1 MKQWFQDAGYQKW
14 RKVIPEE
21 QVTHEVRSD
30 SSSLTREKFQGTTDG
45 EAAGITLILWML
57 HQFKLKG
64 KHSSDCLE

>member
-14 RKVIPEE
+14 RRVIPEE
-21 QVTHEVRSD
+21 QVTHEVHPD
-30 SSSLTREKFQGTTDG
+30 SSSLTREKFQGVADG
-45 EAAGITLILWML
+45 EAAGIAPILRML